1 MASRVMRAIRVSQFG
16 GPEVLKIVTDVPV
29 PRPQDKQ
36 VFVINMYA
44 FVAAYQCHMRCPLAN
59 IFDFISYFEKN
70 FNLK

>member
-36 VFVINMYA
+36 VLLFKRYTCMC
-44 FVAAYQCHMRCPLAN
+44 FC
-59 IFDFISYFEKN
+59 
-70 FNLK
+70 